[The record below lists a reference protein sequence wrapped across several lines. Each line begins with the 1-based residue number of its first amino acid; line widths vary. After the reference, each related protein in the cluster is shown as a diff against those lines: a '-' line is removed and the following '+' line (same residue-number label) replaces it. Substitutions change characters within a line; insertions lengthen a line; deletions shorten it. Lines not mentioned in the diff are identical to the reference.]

1 MGISPQSEKNDH
13 EVFLENYISDS
24 ITRNHDGSFNAKFP
38 WRDDS
43 PMLPTNY
50 TKCQQRTRSMVRR
63 LAATPEL
70 LHTYGNIIAE
80 HEARGFIER
89 VADPQPTD
97 NAHYIPHHP
106 VKKDSATTPIRIVYD
121 CSFHSSPDN
130 PSLNDCLLVGHPFLN
145 NMCSILLWFRTFT
158 YGLST
163 DIEKAFLHVGLDD
176 SDRDFT
182 RFFWLSN
189 PKDTESKF
197 QVFRF
202 KTVLFGS
209 ASSPFMLNATLHHHL
224 NHYNTLWKK
233 NHLPTL

>member
-1 MGISPQSEKNDH
+1 M
-13 EVFLENYISDS
+13 
-24 ITRNHDGSFNAKFP
+24 
-38 WRDDS
+38 
-43 PMLPTNY
+43 
-50 TKCQQRTRSMVRR
+50 
-63 LAATPEL
+63 
-70 LHTYGNIIAE
+70 
-80 HEARGFIER
+80 
-89 VADPQPTD
+89 QPTD
-97 NAHYIPHHP
+97 DAHYIPHHP

-130 PSLNDCLLVGHPFLN
+130 PSLNDCLLVGPPFQSNL
-145 NMCSILLWFRTFT
+145 CSILLRFRTFT

-189 PKDTESKF
+189 TEDPEGEF

-209 ASSPFMLNATLHHHL
+209 ASSPFMLNATLHHQTEDMKRNLYVDNVISGCDQELEALAYYKEARSIMNEAHFNL
-224 NHYNTLWKK
+224 RSWSSNSS
-233 NHLPTL
+233 

>member
-1 MGISPQSEKNDH
+1 
-13 EVFLENYISDS
+13 
-24 ITRNHDGSFNAKFP
+24 
-38 WRDDS
+38 
-43 PMLPTNY
+43 MLPTNY

-106 VKKDSATTPIRIVYD
+106 VKKDSTTTPIRIVYD

-130 PSLNDCLLVGHPFLN
+130 PSLNDCLLVGPPFLN
-145 NMCSILLWFRTFT
+145 NMCSILLRFRTFT

-176 SDRDFT
+176 SDRDKPQGS
-182 RFFWLSN
+182 RKQVPSLPLQNCSVWLCQLSVHVECN
-189 PKDTESKF
+189 TSPPPEPLQHT
-197 QVFRF
+197 
-202 KTVLFGS
+202 GS
-209 ASSPFMLNATLHHHL
+209 
-224 NHYNTLWKK
+224 
-233 NHLPTL
+233 